1 MCCEADIVIILECN
15 NDNFPLMN
23 PENEIG
29 LLFDRTLKLLLDE
42 ELRLFYVAITR
53 GKQQVF
59 LLSEKN
65 NQSDFLRC
73 LTTYISIYSN

>member
-1 MCCEADIVIILECN
+1 MII
-15 NDNFPLMN
+15 FPLIN

-29 LLFDRTLKLLLDE
+29 LLFDRTFKILSDE

-59 LLSEKN
+59 LLSKKN